1 MSKKQDILN
10 REIECIVDSIVPP
23 TIPPKKEAN
32 EKRKELLA
40 EGRKNLY
47 KEPDNKKK
55 NEEIQRILEK
65 DFASERLL
73 KIDEAAALL
82 GVTTQTIRNW
92 DNSGKLKAIRT
103 DGGHRRFKEADIN
116 AIRKEQMHST
126 EILFHGTTPVE
137 LEGIFTSLVKDF
149 DPLEKINLTVRYDT
163 VYNKVRVMVESAD
176 GLVGNSR
183 SFYLHGNQKQ

>member
-1 MSKKQDILN
+1 MQN
-10 REIECIVDSIVPP
+10 FVDSNIPMFASIRKEMQMLKRKH
-23 TIPPKKEAN
+23 TLNKEADCIIDTAIPPAN
-32 EKRKELLA
+32 RVA
-40 EGRKNLY
+40 
-47 KEPDNKKK
+47 

-73 KIDEAAALL
+73 KMDEAAALL
-82 GVTTQTIRNW
+82 GVTTQTLRNW
-92 DNSGKLKAIRT
+92 DKSGKLKAVRT

-126 EILFHGTTPVE
+126 EILFHGTTPIE
-137 LEGIFTSLVKDF
+137 LEGIFNSLLKNF

-163 VYNKVRVMVESAD
+163 VYNKVRIIVESAD

-183 SFYLHGNQKQ
+183 SFYLHGSQK